1 MYGLSVSVTGSERA
15 DFINKCIR
23 AMVDTSIRD
32 KVEDMLGVGGIIL
45 KPNGSMNPDNM
56 IDYIMPWDFA
66 ITEKTSNGD
75 IRGCIFINR
84 LLKDK
89 VYYYRLEY
97 HHFTTSKNKE
107 GEDMNVYEIQNR
119 AFKSNSSNSL
129 GKKIELHD
137 VPEWSSIEEVVHI
150 MNVEKPLFAYLKTP
164 FNNTIDYSSPE
175 GVSIFS
181 NALMELRDLDIAWS
195 KKGNEVEDSQHIT
208 FINENAMTKQAKGGT
223 RTSTVELPRFVK
235 GLKLGLE
242 KHD

>member
-1 MYGLSVSVTGSERA
+1 MKFFRTDAEKEFNVEFITSPEIENSQQRWNDIIKGSPFWVDPKNNDIRTINFAKFLCQYTAKKSCMDLSVSITGSERA

-97 HHFTTSKNKE
+97 HHFTTSKIK
-107 GEDMNVYEIQNR
+107 R
-119 AFKSNSSNSL
+119 AK
-129 GKKIELHD
+129 
-137 VPEWSSIEEVVHI
+137 
-150 MNVEKPLFAYLKTP
+150 M
-164 FNNTIDYSSPE
+164 
-175 GVSIFS
+175 
-181 NALMELRDLDIAWS
+181 
-195 KKGNEVEDSQHIT
+195 
-208 FINENAMTKQAKGGT
+208 
-223 RTSTVELPRFVK
+223 
-235 GLKLGLE
+235 
-242 KHD
+242 